1 MHPATNIII
10 EISSFFFIYPEL
22 TGCWAQAQHR
32 FTISVFTN
40 LPLGQIGNLSS
51 FLFTWRSLES
61 VLSSGNRMS
70 LLLGLPEIQVQWEYV
85 HYFFTGKVTYLKYKT
100 WNGGGEGSGRTMKWK
115 EAGTLC
121 ERIKPLMKSGGRQ
134 NKLNSTAIWLG
145 MLKYPQQTR
154 VHWPSTACLHRTG
167 VLQQVLSRVNLS
179 LRKHSNSELQPSSP
193 LTSMI
198 IKFPAHSKLGLLP
211 HVTLQF

>member
-1 MHPATNIII
+1 M
-10 EISSFFFIYPEL
+10 
-22 TGCWAQAQHR
+22 
-32 FTISVFTN
+32 FTN
-40 LPLGQIGNLSS
+40 LSLGQIGNLSS

-115 EAGTLC
+115 EAGTLR

-154 VHWPSTACLHRTG
+154 VHWPSTGCLHQTG
-167 VLQQVLSRVNLS
+167 VLQQVLSGVNLS

-198 IKFPAHSKLGLLP
+198 IKFPVHSKLGLLP